1 MKHIDKSTKISDLT
15 DILNKIKKL
24 KTDTV
29 YPIAQIAKN
38 NDKSR
43 VYLSRLADKGEIV
56 KVKRGL
62 FYKPTNKTLYKES
75 NRTISLDKSLFVNDL
90 FWSVKDR
97 FEINAA
103 DLIKAYLIDYTE
115 EDLMGLYTLFGY
127 KRLVRDSL
135 KIYKKR
141 DNEAYKKI
149 RNILERFEEWRL
161 HDKRD

>member
-1 MKHIDKSTKISDLT
+1 MTNTNKSTNISDT
-15 DILNKIKKL
+15 VDILNKIKKL

-161 HDKRD
+161 HDK